1 MEKQTHAAIDFLAD
15 IAEVRMQFAQHGT
28 AVATSIV
35 RPESAG
41 ITVSSL
47 EAINHYD
54 SAFAHCL
61 SAKLAASPRPSAN
74 QSGHPEYEASP
85 HRNAHRTPF

>member
-41 ITVSSL
+41 IT
-47 EAINHYD
+47 A
-54 SAFAHCL
+54 SAL
-61 SAKLAASPRPSAN
+61 
-74 QSGHPEYEASP
+74 
-85 HRNAHRTPF
+85 